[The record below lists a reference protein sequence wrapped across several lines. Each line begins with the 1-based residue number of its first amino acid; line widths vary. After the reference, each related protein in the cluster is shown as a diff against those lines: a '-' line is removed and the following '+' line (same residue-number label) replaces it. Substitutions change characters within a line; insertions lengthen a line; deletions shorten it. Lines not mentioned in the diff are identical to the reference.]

1 MSLETKHTGETYL
14 LTGLIGGKA
23 RWQGKTIGKLADVIA
38 VDGGKAAEVTHL
50 LIERPFG
57 YKSLMI
63 PWEKVEKLESNG
75 QTTLAISRP
84 DDFEGEPGDGQ
95 VRLRDHLLDKKVLD
109 SDDDEVEV
117 AYDIKLARLSSRL
130 YVTGVDCSRAGFLR
144 RIGLGRVANF
154 IRGVAATI
162 KDDSIPWSSVQ
173 PLPPDLGRF
182 SGALKLNLL
191 KAKLPQIHPVDM
203 ADILEELDPDSRVAI
218 FKELETDHASETLT
232 EVEPRVQRSLVSSLP
247 VERVAE
253 LVDEMTPAQAADV
266 LAALPSSDSDA
277 ILEKVDPA
285 EATKIHTLIDK
296 HDLRIA
302 DFATTHCITFP
313 PATTVSELVL
323 RFRKA
328 ALDAEVIMY
337 VYVTDADNHLLGVVD
352 IKEILQAELHDTL
365 EKLMTSNLITLD
377 ENETVS
383 DAYKLF
389 ARYSFRAIPI
399 VGERDVFK
407 GAIPYRDIMQLS
419 HRLL

>member
-1 MSLETKHTGETYL
+1 MSLDANHSGETYR
-14 LTGLIGGKA
+14 LTDLIGGKA
-23 RWQGKTIGKLADVIA
+23 HWQGKTIGKLADVVA

-50 LIERPFG
+50 LIDRPFG
-57 YKSLMI
+57 HKSVMI
-63 PWEKVEKLESNG
+63 PWDKVEKLEPNG
-75 QTTLAISRP
+75 QTILAISRP
-84 DDFEGEPGDGQ
+84 EDFEGEPGEGQ

-117 AYDIKLARLSSRL
+117 AYDIQLARLSGRL

-154 IRGVAATI
+154 LRSVAATI
-162 KDDSIPWSSVQ
+162 KDDTIPWSSVQ
-173 PLPPDLGRF
+173 PLPPNLGRF
-182 SGALKLNLL
+182 SGDLKLNLL

-203 ADILEELDPDSRVAI
+203 ADILEELDDESRVAI
-218 FKELETDHASETLT
+218 FKELETDHASETLM
-232 EVEPRVQRSLVSSLP
+232 EVEPRVQRTLVSALP
-247 VERVAE
+247 IERVAE

-266 LAALPSSDSDA
+266 LTALPSADSDA

-285 EATKIHTLIDK
+285 EATKIHALIDR

-302 DFATTHCITFP
+302 DYATTRCITFP
-313 PATTVSELVL
+313 PATTISELVL

-328 ALDAEVIMY
+328 ARDAEVIMY
-337 VYVTDADNHLLGVVD
+337 IYVTDADNHLLGVVD
-352 IKEILQAELHDTL
+352 IKEILQAERHDTL
-365 EKLMTSNLITLD
+365 ETLMTTNLVTLD

-399 VGERDVFK
+399 LGEGAVFK

-419 HRLL
+419 HRMV

>member
-1 MSLETKHTGETYL
+1 MSVEANPSNETYL
-14 LTGLIGGKA
+14 LTDLIGGKA
-23 RWQGKTIGKLADVIA
+23 HASGKAIGKLADVVA

-50 LIERPFG
+50 FIERPFG

-63 PWEKVEKLESNG
+63 PWDKVERLEPNG
-75 QTTLAISRP
+75 RSTLAISRP
-84 DDFEGEPGDGQ
+84 EDFEGEPGEGQ

-117 AYDIKLARLSSRL
+117 VYDIRLARLNGRL
-130 YVTGVDCSRAGFLR
+130 FVTGVDCSRSGFLR
-144 RIGLGRVANF
+144 RIGLGRVARF
-154 IRGVAATI
+154 IRSIAATI
-162 KDDSIPWSSVQ
+162 TDDMIPWSSVQ
-173 PLPPDLGRF
+173 PLSPGIGRF
-182 SGALKLNLL
+182 SGDLKLNLL
-191 KAKLPQIHPVDM
+191 KARLPQIHPVDL
-203 ADILEELDPDSRVAI
+203 ADILEELDHDSRVAI
-218 FKELETDHASETLT
+218 FKELGTDHASETLI
-232 EVEPRVQRSLVSSLP
+232 EAEPRVQRSLVSSLS

-277 ILEKVDPA
+277 ILDKVDPV
-285 EATKIHTLIDK
+285 EATKIHTLIDN
-296 HDLRIA
+296 HDLRIV
-302 DFATTHCITFP
+302 DYATTRCITFP

-328 ALDAEVIMY
+328 ARDAEVIMY
-337 VYVTDADNHLLGVVD
+337 IYVTDDGNHLLGVVD
-352 IKEILQAELHDTL
+352 IKEILQSELHDTL
-365 EKLMTSNLITLD
+365 EKIMTTNLVTLD

-399 VGERDVFK
+399 VGEDNVFN

-419 HRLL
+419 HRML

>member
-1 MSLETKHTGETYL
+1 MSVEANPSNETYL
-14 LTGLIGGKA
+14 LTALIGGKA
-23 RWQGKTIGKLADVIA
+23 YASGKAIGKLADVVA

-50 LIERPFG
+50 FIERPFG

-63 PWEKVEKLESNG
+63 PWGKVERLEPNG
-75 QTTLAISRP
+75 RSTLAIPRP
-84 DDFEGEPGDGQ
+84 DDFEGEPGEGQ

-117 AYDIKLARLSSRL
+117 VYDIKLARLNGRL
-130 YVTGVDCSRAGFLR
+130 YVTGVDCSRSGFLR

-154 IRGVAATI
+154 LRSVAATI
-162 KDDSIPWSSVQ
+162 QDDTIPWSSVQ
-173 PLPPDLGRF
+173 PLPPDIGRF
-182 SGALKLNLL
+182 TGDLKLNLL

-203 ADILEELDPDSRVAI
+203 ADILEELDHDSRVAI
-218 FKELETDHASETLT
+218 FKQLGTDHASETLM

-247 VERVAE
+247 IERVAE

-285 EATKIHTLIDK
+285 EATKIHALIDK
-296 HDLRIA
+296 HELRIA
-302 DFATTHCITFP
+302 DYATTNCITFP
-313 PATTVSELVL
+313 PETTVAEIVR

-328 ALDAEVIMY
+328 AKDAEVIMY
-337 VYVTDADNHLLGVVD
+337 IYVTDEENHLLGVVD
-352 IKEILQAELHDTL
+352 IKEILQSELHDTL
-365 EKLMTSNLITLD
+365 EKIMTTNLVTLD
-377 ENETVS
+377 ENEAVS

-399 VGERDVFK
+399 VDEGNVFK

-419 HRLL
+419 HRML